1 MRCRCV
7 VKSNATPLL
16 PVPEVLATYI
26 TLLHPDIK
34 IHILHTVLNAFPV
47 TDKESLFIDQ
57 ELLKSVIIDYLNP
70 RFQSA
75 SVILCLYWK

>member
-1 MRCRCV
+1 M
-7 VKSNATPLL
+7 
-16 PVPEVLATYI
+16 PEVLATYI
-26 TLLHPDIK
+26 TLLHHYIK
-34 IHILHTVLNAFPV
+34 ILILHTVLNAFPI
-47 TDKESLFIDQ
+47 TDKENLFIDQ

>member
-1 MRCRCV
+1 M

-26 TLLHPDIK
+26 TLLHPDIR
-34 IHILHTVLNAFPV
+34 IHILHTVLNAFPL
-47 TDKESLFIDQ
+47 TDQKSLFIDQ

-75 SVILCLYWK
+75 SVILCLY